1 MVSSKEQ
8 VMSRRDKINYI
19 RDNYAIL
26 GGFILIVVFLS
37 IFAPNFLSLSNFSI
51 ILRQV
56 SCIGIATIGV
66 GILIIMNCNDLSIG
80 SMFALCGVTAGLTIS
95 NAVGGMGLPPILGYI
110 VGISTGIFFGFVNGI
125 LVAKGKINAFVITMG
140 TQSIARGLA
149 LILAHGMPVGNFP
162 ESFHYLG
169 TASLDKGN
177 LIPLTVIIFFAVI
190 LVMNFVMNKLTIGRY
205 VYAIGGNEEAARVA
219 GINIDRVKLK
229 VYLIEGA
236 LLGLAG
242 TLMAS
247 RLKSAAPAMG
257 VGYEL
262 DAIAGSIIG
271 GVSFS
276 GGIGKVWGMV
286 LGTVIIG
293 VINNGM
299 DLLGVQAYYKQIV
312 KGSIIII
319 AVLID
324 RKRSGRK

>member
-1 MVSSKEQ
+1 
-8 VMSRRDKINYI
+8 
-19 RDNYAIL
+19 
-26 GGFILIVVFLS
+26 
-37 IFAPNFLSLSNFSI
+37 
-51 ILRQV
+51 
-56 SCIGIATIGV
+56 
-66 GILIIMNCNDLSIG
+66 
-80 SMFALCGVTAGLTIS
+80 
-95 NAVGGMGLPPILGYI
+95 
-110 VGISTGIFFGFVNGI
+110 
-125 LVAKGKINAFVITMG
+125 
-140 TQSIARGLA
+140 
-149 LILAHGMPVGNFP
+149 MPVGNFP